1 MSTVIDP
8 LTRAQRPTV
17 AMARPTPRA
26 VPLAGAATTR
36 AVDSDVAVSVGFLVA
51 VIAGVWAV
59 NDGWS
64 TLSDGWGGFWRGSAS
79 LSGILTS
86 VSAMVGLLLAA
97 RIPWMERALGL
108 DRILIWH
115 RIAGDMMGLLLG
127 LHVFTAV
134 VADVPLRGGVVDTL
148 LDLTGREPYM
158 ALATAGA
165 GIIAVVVVT
174 SLKNVRNRM
183 SYETWYFVHL
193 TAYVGIV
200 ISYGHQVTLGSML
213 SGDRLLRWLWG
224 ILSAYVLLLVVL
236 GRWTGILSSVRR
248 PLTVSA
254 TVRETPDTVAVT
266 LSGPALARM
275 SGEAGQFV
283 VLRILKRGQWWKA
296 NPYSMSSAPTTDG
309 LRITVK
315 DRGDASAAVFALRN
329 GDRVAVEGPYGT
341 ATPAI
346 FDGAR
351 PLFIAGGVG
360 VTPVRAMLEKLPSG
374 SRPLVLLRARST
386 DDIAHFRE
394 ICRLTEERGGDVRLV
409 LGRTVQLKGRDP
421 FAPRLLLSLVPD
433 LDRCVAFVCGPTSLT
448 FAARKGLVEAG
459 LPKSRI
465 HLELPWW

>member
-1 MSTVIDP
+1 MSTVMEP
-8 LTRAQRPTV
+8 TTREERPRIEMMRT
-17 AMARPTPRA
+17 TPRS
-26 VPLAGAATTR
+26 VPLATARSTR
-36 AVDSDVAVSVGFLVA
+36 AVDSDVAVFIGFFFA

-64 TLSDGWGGFWRGSAS
+64 GITDGWSGFWRGMAS

-86 VSAMVGLLLAA
+86 ASAMVGLLLAA
-97 RIPWMERALGL
+97 RIPWTERALGL
-108 DRILIWH
+108 DRVLIWH
-115 RIAGDMMGLLLG
+115 RIAGDTMGMLLG
-127 LHVFTAV
+127 LHVLTAV
-134 VADVPLRGGVVDTL
+134 VADMPLRGGLVDTV

-158 ALATAGA
+158 ALTTVGA
-165 GIIAVVVVT
+165 AIIGIVVVT
-174 SLKNVRNRM
+174 SLRNVRNKM

-200 ISYGHQVTLGSML
+200 ISYSHQITLGSML

-248 PLTVSA
+248 PLTVSS
-254 TVRETPDTVAVT
+254 TVRQTPDTVAVT
-266 LSGPALARM
+266 LSGPALASM

-296 NPYSMSSAPTTDG
+296 NPYSLSAAPTTDG

-315 DRGDASAAVFALRN
+315 DRGDASAALFSLRE
-329 GDRVAVEGPYGT
+329 GDRVAVEGPYGS

-346 FDGAR
+346 FEGAR

-360 VTPVRAMLEKLPSG
+360 VTPVRAMLERLPID
-374 SRPLVLLRARST
+374 SRPLVLLRARAT
-386 DDIAHFRE
+386 DDIAHFHE
-394 ICRLTEERGGDVRLV
+394 VCRLAEERGGDVRLV

-421 FAPRLLLSLVPD
+421 FAPKLLMSLVPD
-433 LDRCVAFVCGPTSLT
+433 LHDCVAFVCGPTALT
-448 FAARKGLVEAG
+448 FAARKGLLEAG
-459 LPKSRI
+459 LPKSRV

>member
-26 VPLAGAATTR
+26 VPLAGVATTR
-36 AVDSDVAVSVGFLVA
+36 AVDSDVAVSFVFLVA

-174 SLKNVRNRM
+174 SLRNVRNRM

-346 FDGAR
+346 FDGAS

>member
-17 AMARPTPRA
+17 AMAQPTPRA
-26 VPLAGAATTR
+26 VPLAGVATTR
-36 AVDSDVAVSVGFLVA
+36 AVDSDVAVSFVFLVA

-115 RIAGDMMGLLLG
+115 RIAGDTMGLLLG

-174 SLKNVRNRM
+174 SLRNVRNRM